1 MISILAGTCVVT
13 VIAAV
18 VGAIFETFTLVMLK
32 EGVGGITTPPPPP
45 LVTGGTTG
53 AGVPDAFDTVIVTLP
68 DVPTLPAASYALVER
83 VWVPFEREFVFDA
96 KVYGDV
102 VSVPW
107 REPST

>member
-1 MISILAGTCVVT
+1 MVVRPYLISILAGTCVVT

-53 AGVPDAFDTVIVTLP
+53 AGVPDAFDTVIVT
-68 DVPTLPAASYALVER
+68 SYALVER